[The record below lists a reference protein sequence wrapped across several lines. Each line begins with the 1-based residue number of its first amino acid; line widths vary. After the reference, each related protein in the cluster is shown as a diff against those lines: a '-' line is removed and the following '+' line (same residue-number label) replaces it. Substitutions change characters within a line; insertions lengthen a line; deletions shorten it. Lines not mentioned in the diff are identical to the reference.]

1 MTKIKNILFAIMALF
16 ILHGC
21 TDDSANNP
29 VFADDEMP
37 VIFGTWQSTIAVQY
51 GDTIVFDLQISPSE
65 GATYKWMLD
74 GEIISTEKKLAH
86 EVIES
91 TGEHTLYF
99 EVDRNGVK
107 NSRTATV
114 LVTKPFVEKIYNKKS
129 IAYISVNGSLTD
141 IQWDHITH
149 LVVTSSQIKAD
160 GTPDFT
166 LGGTTL
172 NISTLIS
179 TAHNYGVYV
188 LLEYSGIL
196 SSYVNGAP
204 EYASYNFYNTAINSS
219 TRTTLITSMLNFAVE
234 NKFDG
239 INIYMDKAADGV
251 FANPDELKV
260 FYEELAAAVPEQGSV
275 GKFYLSMS
283 VYSGWTSASLAGVV
297 KIERYDWIN
306 VLAFGAEDLTPTA
319 HSALWYAAS
328 ETQSW
333 VDLGVAPEKIV
344 LAVPAFGL
352 RYFGDTSGY
361 TWGNLWEF
369 TEYIGYRTICN
380 NYPDAHNAN
389 KIEIDNGL
397 FYDGLADIEAKATF
411 VIEKGYAGMALWSIE
426 NDSKDTAK
434 SLIKRMNTSLGN

>member
-16 ILHGC
+16 ILQGC

-65 GATYKWMLD
+65 GASYKWMFD
-74 GEIISTEKKLAH
+74 GEIISTEKKLAYK
-86 EVIES
+86 VIES

-99 EVDRNGVK
+99 EVDRDGIK

-114 LVTKPFVEKIYNKKS
+114 LVTKPFTAKTYNKKS
-129 IAYISVNGSLTD
+129 IAYISVNGSVSD
-141 IQWDHITH
+141 IQWDNITH
-149 LVVTSSQIKAD
+149 LVVTSAQIKAD

-219 TRTTLITSMLNFAVE
+219 TRSTLISSMLNFALE

-251 FANPDELKV
+251 FANPEELKV
-260 FYEELAAAVPEQGSV
+260 FYEELAAAVPELSSV
-275 GKFYLSMS
+275 GKFHLTMS
-283 VYSGWTSASLAGVV
+283 VYGGWTRASLSGVV
-297 KIERYDWIN
+297 NIERYDWIN

-344 LAVPAFGL
+344 LVAPAFGL

-361 TWGNLWEF
+361 TWGNLWEY
-369 TEYIGYRTICN
+369 TEYIGYRTLCN
-380 NYPDAHNAN
+380 TYPDAPNTN
-389 KIEIDNGL
+389 KIEVDNGIY
-397 FYDGLADIEAKATF
+397 YDGLADVQTKAEL
-411 VIEKGYAGMALWSIE
+411 VISKNFAGMALWSIE
-426 NDSKDTAK
+426 NDSKENGK
-434 SLIKRMNTSLGN
+434 SLIVKINSSLGN